1 MKIDCK
7 WISKISL
14 ESFYLVDWFK
24 GWGQKIKCRGGKCF
38 EDTFNS
44 AENTLCLLYFL
55 QSIKR
60 FQKPLNKICQNECM
74 SVSIF
79 YKPYFPLYIIIT
91 MMNYILTTII
101 HIVHWLLGE
110 LYIFNS
116 PCEYGLITSPASNS
130 SFNEQKNYSAGALL
144 LHSHK

>member
-1 MKIDCK
+1 
-7 WISKISL
+7 
-14 ESFYLVDWFK
+14 
-24 GWGQKIKCRGGKCF
+24 
-38 EDTFNS
+38 
-44 AENTLCLLYFL
+44 
-55 QSIKR
+55 
-60 FQKPLNKICQNECM
+60 M

-110 LYIFNS
+110 LCIFNS
-116 PCEYGLITSPASNS
+116 PCEYWLITSPASNS